1 MAMRANAVII
11 TKHQGRGEEQVA
23 KINKNASKTIFLFA
37 RAGKY
42 ARMMVVAMKTID
54 RYILKQLISVTFLGV
69 LSLTMLLLL
78 GQLFKELHSLLV
90 ESGAPPT
97 IVIDF
102 ILQVIPFSLTFSVPW
117 GFLTAVLLV
126 YGRLAADNEL
136 TSMRMAG
143 LSLWRLSVPAI
154 GMGIALSALCFYI
167 NIEVAPK
174 GKNAMSDL
182 VMRAAMDNPRNLLN
196 SSQTVTK
203 LDKVQL
209 YIEQREGDELRGLHV
224 YPIAK
229 GAGMGSDFDAIH
241 AESATI
247 GDFDLKTR
255 LLQLTLKNARIERSG
270 TALTDMAAIAVMPLR
285 IHIPIRDQ
293 RKLKPNRF
301 TNSEI
306 SYVLDHIETTLQ
318 LDMAKLETYEDN
330 ASIAPTFPCADM
342 LWAEVRKDVNY
353 YNSAMSQKKN
363 RLAFETEGVQ
373 RASFACACIV
383 FSLIGVPL
391 AITARRKDTSTGFAI
406 GILVAAVYFVALVF
420 CELSRKSSGITPY
433 IVLWLPN
440 IICAAYAIWQHQ
452 KAKFRG

>member
-1 MAMRANAVII
+1 
-11 TKHQGRGEEQVA
+11 
-23 KINKNASKTIFLFA
+23 
-37 RAGKY
+37 
-42 ARMMVVAMKTID
+42 MKTID

-69 LSLTMLLLL
+69 LSLTMLMLL
-78 GQLFKELHSLLV
+78 GQLFKELHALLV
-90 ESGAPPT
+90 ESGAPPS

-143 LSLWRLSVPAI
+143 LSLWRLSAPAI
-154 GMGIALSALCFYI
+154 GMGIALSGLCYYI

-174 GKNAMSDL
+174 GKNAMSEL
-182 VMRAAMDNPRNLLN
+182 VMKAAMNNPRNLLN
-196 SSQTVTK
+196 SSQSVTK

-209 YIEQREGDELRGLHV
+209 YIEHREGDDLKGLHV
-224 YPIAK
+224 YPIEK
-229 GAGMGSDFDAIH
+229 GATMGSDFDAIH

-255 LLQLTLKNARIERSG
+255 LLTLTLKNARIERTG
-270 TALTDMAAIAVMPLR
+270 GALTDMPAIAVMPLR
-285 IHIPIRDQ
+285 VHIPIRSQ

-301 TNSEI
+301 TNGEI
-306 SYVLDHIETTLQ
+306 AYVLEHCEYTLQ
-318 LDMAKLETYEDN
+318 LNEKELGSYEGI
-330 ASIAPTFPCADM
+330 ASTRPAFPCADK

-353 YNSAMSQKKN
+353 YSSMHNQKNK
-363 RLAFETEGVQ
+363 LAFETEGVQ
-373 RASFACACIV
+373 RASFACACLV

-406 GILVAAVYFVALVF
+406 GILVAAVYFMALVF

-433 IVLWLPN
+433 IVLWIPN
-440 IICAAYAIWQHQ
+440 VLCAAFAIWQHQ

>member
-1 MAMRANAVII
+1 
-11 TKHQGRGEEQVA
+11 
-23 KINKNASKTIFLFA
+23 
-37 RAGKY
+37 
-42 ARMMVVAMKTID
+42 MKTID

-78 GQLFKELHSLLV
+78 GQLFKELHTLLV

-143 LSLWRLSVPAI
+143 LSLWRLSAPAI
-154 GMGIALSALCFYI
+154 GMGIALSALCYYI

-174 GKNAMSDL
+174 GKNAMSEL
-182 VMRAAMDNPRNLLN
+182 VMKAAMNNPRNLLN
-196 SSQTVTK
+196 SSQSMTK

-209 YIEQREGDELRGLHV
+209 YIEHREGDELKGLHV
-224 YPIAK
+224 YPIEK
-229 GAGMGSDFDAIH
+229 GATMGSDFDAIH
-241 AESATI
+241 AESAVI
-247 GDFDLKTR
+247 GEFDLKTR
-255 LLQLTLKNARIERSG
+255 LLELTLKNARIERSG
-270 TALTDMAAIAVMPLR
+270 GSLTDMPAIGSMPLR
-285 IHIPIRDQ
+285 VHIPIRSQ

-306 SYVLDHIETTLQ
+306 SYVLHHIETTLQ

-330 ASIAPTFPCADM
+330 ASVKPAFPCAKQ
-342 LWAEVRKDVNY
+342 LWAEARKDVSY
-353 YNSAMSQKKN
+353 YNSAMSHKKN
-363 RLAFETEGVQ
+363 VLAFQTEGVQ

-406 GILVAAVYFVALVF
+406 GILVAAVYFMALVF
-420 CELSRKSSGITPY
+420 CELSRKSSGMTPY

-440 IICAAYAIWQHQ
+440 VLCAAFAIWQHQ

>member
-1 MAMRANAVII
+1 
-11 TKHQGRGEEQVA
+11 
-23 KINKNASKTIFLFA
+23 
-37 RAGKY
+37 
-42 ARMMVVAMKTID
+42 MKTID

-78 GQLFKELHSLLV
+78 GQLFKELHTLLV

-143 LSLWRLSVPAI
+143 LSLWRLSAPAI
-154 GMGIALSALCFYI
+154 GLGLVLSGLCYYI

-174 GKNAMSDL
+174 GKNAMSEL
-182 VMRAAMDNPRNLLN
+182 VMKAAMDNPRNLLN
-196 SSQTVTK
+196 SSQSVTK

-209 YIEQREGDELRGLHV
+209 YIEHREGDQLKGLHV
-224 YPIAK
+224 YPVEK
-229 GAGMGSDFDAIH
+229 GLDMGSDFDAIH

-247 GDFDLKTR
+247 GEFDLKTR

-270 TALTDMAAIAVMPLR
+270 GALTDMPAISVMPLR

-306 SYVLDHIETTLQ
+306 SYVLEHIETTL
-318 LDMAKLETYEDN
+318 LLNMKDIERYADN
-330 ASIAPTFPCADM
+330 AAVHPVFPCASQ

-353 YNSAMSQKKN
+353 YNALKHKKN

-373 RASFACACIV
+373 RASFACACLV

-406 GILVAAVYFVALVF
+406 GILVAAVYFMALVF
-420 CELSRKSSGITPY
+420 CELSRKSSGMTPY

-440 IICAAYAIWQHQ
+440 VLCAAFAIWQHQ
-452 KAKFRG
+452 KAKYRG

>member
-1 MAMRANAVII
+1 M
-11 TKHQGRGEEQVA
+11 K
-23 KINKNASKTIFLFA
+23 KLSFTIFLFA
-37 RAGKY
+37 SIMKY
-42 ARMMVVAMKTID
+42 ARMLGVAMKTID

-78 GQLFKELHSLLV
+78 GQLFKELHTLLV

-143 LSLWRLSVPAI
+143 LSLWRLSAPAI
-154 GMGIALSALCFYI
+154 GMGVALSALCYYI

-182 VMRAAMDNPRNLLN
+182 VKEAAMSNPRNLLN
-196 SSQTVTK
+196 SSQSMTK

-209 YIEQREGDELRGLHV
+209 YIEHREGDELKGLHV
-224 YPIAK
+224 YPVDK
-229 GAGMGSDFDAIH
+229 GASMGSDFDAIH
-241 AESATI
+241 AESAVI
-247 GDFDLKTR
+247 GDFDLKSR
-255 LLQLTLKNARIERSG
+255 LLCLTLKNARIERSG
-270 TALTDMAAIAVMPLR
+270 GPLTDMPAIAVMPLR
-285 IHIPIRDQ
+285 VHIPLKNT

-306 SYVLDHIETTLQ
+306 SYVLDHIKTTLQ
-318 LDMAKLETYEDN
+318 LDMARLERYEDN
-330 ASIAPTFPCADM
+330 ASVKPAFPCARQ
-342 LWAEVRKDVNY
+342 LWADVRKDVFY
-353 YNSAMSQKKN
+353 YNSAMQSKKN
-363 RLAFETEGVQ
+363 VLAFETEGVQ

-391 AITARRKDTSTGFAI
+391 AITARRKDTSTGFAM
-406 GILVAAVYFVALVF
+406 GILVAAVYFMALVF
-420 CELSRKSSGITPY
+420 CELSRKASGITPY
-433 IVLWLPN
+433 IVLWIPN
-440 IICAAYAIWQHQ
+440 VLCIAYAVWQHQ

>member
-1 MAMRANAVII
+1 
-11 TKHQGRGEEQVA
+11 
-23 KINKNASKTIFLFA
+23 
-37 RAGKY
+37 
-42 ARMMVVAMKTID
+42 MKTID

-69 LSLTMLLLL
+69 LSLTTLLLL
-78 GQLFKELHSLLV
+78 GQLFKELHTLLV

-143 LSLWRLSVPAI
+143 LSLWRLSAPAI
-154 GMGIALSALCFYI
+154 GLGLALSGLCYYI

-174 GKNAMSDL
+174 GKNAMSEL
-182 VMRAAMDNPRNLLN
+182 VMNAAMENPRNLLN
-196 SSQTVTK
+196 SSQSVTK

-209 YIEQREGDELRGLHV
+209 YIEHRSGDELKGLHV
-224 YPIAK
+224 YPISK
-229 GAGMGSDFDAIH
+229 GLDMGSDFDAIH

-247 GDFDLKTR
+247 GEFDFKTR
-255 LLQLTLKNARIERSG
+255 LLQLTLKNARTERSG
-270 TALTDMAAIAVMPLR
+270 GPLTDMPAIGVMPLR
-285 IHIPIRDQ
+285 IHIPLDNQ

-306 SYVLDHIETTLQ
+306 SYVLEHIKTSNL
-318 LDMAKLETYEDN
+318 LELADIERYADN
-330 ASIAPTFPCADM
+330 AAIHPAFPCAAQ
-342 LWAEVRKDVNY
+342 LWSEVRKDVSY
-353 YNSAMSQKKN
+353 YNSMKKKS
-363 RLAFETEGVQ
+363 RLREFQTEGIQ

-406 GILVAAVYFVALVF
+406 GILVAAVYFMALVF
-420 CELSRKSSGITPY
+420 CELSRKSGGITPY

-440 IICAAYAIWQHQ
+440 VLCAAFAIWQHQ
-452 KAKFRG
+452 KAKYRG

>member
-1 MAMRANAVII
+1 
-11 TKHQGRGEEQVA
+11 
-23 KINKNASKTIFLFA
+23 
-37 RAGKY
+37 
-42 ARMMVVAMKTID
+42 MKTID

-78 GQLFKELHSLLV
+78 GQLFKELHTLLV
-90 ESGAPPT
+90 ESGAPPS

-143 LSLWRLSVPAI
+143 LSLWRLSMPAI
-154 GMGIALSALCFYI
+154 GLGIALSGLCYYI

-182 VMRAAMDNPRNLLN
+182 VMKAAMNNPRNLLN
-196 SSQTVTK
+196 SSQSVTK

-209 YIEQREGDELRGLHV
+209 YIEHREGDELKGLHV
-224 YPIAK
+224 YPIVK
-229 GAGMGSDFDAIH
+229 GADMASNFDAIH

-247 GDFDLKTR
+247 GEFDLKTR
-255 LLQLTLKNARIERSG
+255 LLELTLKNARIERSG
-270 TALTDMAAIAVMPLR
+270 GPLTDMPAIGVMPLQV
-285 IHIPIRDQ
+285 HIPIRDQ

-306 SYVLDHIETTLQ
+306 SYVLNHIVTTLQ
-318 LDMAKLETYEDN
+318 LDMQTLERYEHN
-330 ASIAPTFPCADM
+330 AAAHPAFPCAEQ

-353 YNSAMSQKKN
+353 YSAMRTKKN
-363 RLAFETEGVQ
+363 LLAFQTEGVQ

-391 AITARRKDTSTGFAI
+391 AITARRKDTSTGFAM

-440 IICAAYAIWQHQ
+440 VLCAAFAIWQHQ

>member
-1 MAMRANAVII
+1 
-11 TKHQGRGEEQVA
+11 
-23 KINKNASKTIFLFA
+23 
-37 RAGKY
+37 
-42 ARMMVVAMKTID
+42 MKTID

-143 LSLWRLSVPAI
+143 LSLWRLSAPAI
-154 GMGIALSALCFYI
+154 GMGIALSGLCYYI

-174 GKNAMSDL
+174 GKNAMSEL
-182 VMRAAMDNPRNLLN
+182 VMQAAMDNPRNLLN
-196 SSQTVTK
+196 SSQSMTK

-209 YIEQREGDELRGLHV
+209 YIEHRDGDELKGLHV
-224 YPIAK
+224 YPIVK
-229 GAGMGSDFDAIH
+229 GSDMSSGFDAIH
-241 AESATI
+241 AERATI
-247 GDFDLKTR
+247 GEFDLKTR
-255 LLQLTLKNARIERSG
+255 LLSLTLKNARIERG
-270 TALTDMAAIAVMPLR
+270 DGPLTDLPAIAVMPLQV
-285 IHIPIRDQ
+285 HIPLDNQ
-293 RKLKPNRF
+293 RRLKANRF
-301 TNSEI
+301 TNAEI
-306 SYVLDHIETTLQ
+306 AYTMERVAIARELNADSL
-318 LDMAKLETYEDN
+318 ARYERI
-330 ASIAPTFPCADM
+330 ASAAPAFPCADH
-342 LWAEVRKDVNY
+342 LWAEVRKDVSY
-353 YNSAMSQKKN
+353 YGSMKKKTQ
-363 RLAFETEGVQ
+363 LEFETEGVQ
-373 RASFACACIV
+373 RASFACACFV

-391 AITARRKDTSTGFAI
+391 AITARRKDTSTGFAM
-406 GILVAAVYFVALVF
+406 GIMVAAVYFLALVF
-420 CELSRKSSGITPY
+420 CELSRKSSGVTPY

-440 IICAAYAIWQHQ
+440 VLCIAYAIWQHQ

>member
-1 MAMRANAVII
+1 
-11 TKHQGRGEEQVA
+11 
-23 KINKNASKTIFLFA
+23 
-37 RAGKY
+37 
-42 ARMMVVAMKTID
+42 MKTID

-143 LSLWRLSVPAI
+143 LSLWRLSAPAI
-154 GMGIALSALCFYI
+154 GLGIALSCLCYYI

-174 GKNAMSDL
+174 GKNAMSEL
-182 VMRAAMDNPRNLLN
+182 VMKAAMDNPRNLLN
-196 SSQTVTK
+196 SSQSMTK

-209 YIEQREGDELRGLHV
+209 YIEQRSGDELLGLHV
-224 YPIAK
+224 YPTEEEVN
-229 GAGMGSDFDAIH
+229 AGSGFDAIH

-247 GDFDLKTR
+247 GEFDVKTR
-255 LLQLTLKNARIERSG
+255 LLSLTLKNARIERG
-270 TALTDMAAIAVMPLR
+270 NGPLTDMPAIAVMPLQV
-285 IHIPIRDQ
+285 HIPLKNQ
-293 RKLKPNRF
+293 RRLKSNRF

-306 SYVLDHIETTLQ
+306 AYTLERVRISQ
-318 LDMAKLETYEDN
+318 ALSMDSLSRYERISSVKP
-330 ASIAPTFPCADM
+330 AFPCANK
-342 LWAEVRKDVNY
+342 LWAEVRKEVNY
-353 YNSAMSQKKN
+353 YATISKKN
-363 RLAFETEGVQ
+363 KLSFETEGVQ
-373 RASFACACIV
+373 RASFACACFV

-391 AITARRKDTSTGFAI
+391 AITARRKDTSTGFAM
-406 GILVAAVYFVALVF
+406 GIIVAAVYFLALVF

-440 IICAAYAIWQHQ
+440 VLCIGYAIWQHQ

>member
-1 MAMRANAVII
+1 
-11 TKHQGRGEEQVA
+11 
-23 KINKNASKTIFLFA
+23 
-37 RAGKY
+37 
-42 ARMMVVAMKTID
+42 MKTLD
-54 RYILKQLISVTFLGV
+54 RYILRQLIAVTFLGV
-69 LSLTMLLLL
+69 LSLTLLMLL
-78 GQLFKELHSLLV
+78 GQLFKELHALLV

-143 LSLWRLSVPAI
+143 LSLWRLSAPAI
-154 GMGIALSALCFYI
+154 GMGIVLSALCYYI

-182 VMRAAMDNPRNLLN
+182 VIKAAMDNPKALLR
-196 SSQTVTK
+196 SSQDATK

-209 YIEQREGDELRGLHV
+209 YIEGREGDRLVGVHIFPLRDTQGN
-224 YPIAK
+224 AT
-229 GAGMGSDFDAIH
+229 ADFDAMH
-241 AESATI
+241 AESATV
-247 GDFDLKTR
+247 GDFDVKSRQLE
-255 LLQLTLKNARIERSG
+255 LTLNNTTIEQTKGRESVLPTIG
-270 TALTDMAAIAVMPLR
+270 HMSLSV
-285 IHIPIRDQ
+285 HIPIRTH

-306 SYVLDHIETTLQ
+306 
-318 LDMAKLETYEDN
+318 TYELAHTEMLRPMN
-330 ASIAPTFPCADM
+330 HVRLSAYAHAAAVKPSFPCATQ
-342 LWAEVRKDVNY
+342 LWADAEADANRY
-353 YNSAMSQKKN
+353 RYEMHEKN
-363 RLAFETEGVQ
+363 ERAFRTEGIQ

-391 AITARRKDTSTGFAI
+391 AITARRRDTSTGFAI

-420 CELSRKSSGITPY
+420 CELSRKASGITPY
-433 IVLWLPN
+433 IVLWIPN
-440 IICAAYAIWQHQ
+440 VLCAAYAIWQHR
-452 KAKFRG
+452 KALFRG

>member
-1 MAMRANAVII
+1 
-11 TKHQGRGEEQVA
+11 
-23 KINKNASKTIFLFA
+23 
-37 RAGKY
+37 
-42 ARMMVVAMKTID
+42 MKTID

-78 GQLFKELHSLLV
+78 GQLFKELHTLLV

-143 LSLWRLSVPAI
+143 LSLWRLSAPAI
-154 GMGIALSALCFYI
+154 GLGLVLSGLCYYI

-174 GKNAMSDL
+174 GKNAMSEL
-182 VMRAAMDNPRNLLN
+182 VMKAAMDNPRNLLN
-196 SSQTVTK
+196 SSQSVTK

-209 YIEQREGDELRGLHV
+209 YIEHREGDQLKGLHV
-224 YPIAK
+224 YPVEK
-229 GAGMGSDFDAIH
+229 GLDMGSDFDAIH

-247 GDFDLKTR
+247 GEFDLKTR

-270 TALTDMAAIAVMPLR
+270 GALTDMPAISVMPLR

-306 SYVLDHIETTLQ
+306 SYVLEHIETTL
-318 LDMAKLETYEDN
+318 LLNMKDIERYADN
-330 ASIAPTFPCADM
+330 AAVHPAFPCASQ

-353 YNSAMSQKKN
+353 YNALKHKKN

-373 RASFACACIV
+373 RASFACACLV

-406 GILVAAVYFVALVF
+406 GILVAAVYFMALVF
-420 CELSRKSSGITPY
+420 CELSRKSSGMTPY

-440 IICAAYAIWQHQ
+440 VLCAAFAIWQHQ
-452 KAKFRG
+452 KAKYRG